1 MNNDGHENPAK
12 TSAGKESSIKFSDF
26 GFSEPIMQ
34 GILDMRYETPT
45 TIQAQSIPP
54 ILRGSDLIAN
64 AQTGSG
70 KTAAF
75 LLPLMQRIH
84 QKPSNASRV
93 LVIAPTRELAC
104 QIDEQALGFGYRSG
118 LKSVAIYGGVRMEV
132 QEQAIRAGTP
142 IIIATPGR
150 LLDHHKYGYLDLTHI
165 ESIVLDEADRMLDM
179 GFWPDIQKIFK
190 LLPEKKQILLFSATM
205 PDPIVKLAK
214 TMMRNPEHVK
224 IGLVMPPSSIN
235 QYMLPVL
242 HENKEDLIVD
252 MLKMIEIKTAI
263 IFTSTKI
270 GAERL
275 YRALDKLGI
284 SCGVIHGDRD
294 QAHRDEIL
302 NQFKSG
308 TMKLLVATDVASRGI
323 DINALSHVIN
333 FDIPGDDDTYIHR
346 IGRTARG
353 EGVAGEAYTL
363 YTPEEEG
370 RVKAIEKAVD
380 KEIPRY
386 IFSDFQGGIT
396 FEHFEE
402 QAMKRSRSPRGSGNS
417 DRSYSNRKPNTKY
430 SNHKTDPSD
439 HSSRSQSK

>member
-1 MNNDGHENPAK
+1 MQNDNPQTSADENP
-12 TSAGKESSIKFSDF
+12 KEEPAIKFTDF
-26 GFSEPIMQ
+26 DFSEPVMQ
-34 GILDMRYETPT
+34 GIKDMRYETPT
-45 TIQAQSIPP
+45 AIQAQSIPP

-75 LLPLMQRIH
+75 LLPLIQRIH
-84 QKPSNASRV
+84 TKPANASRI

-104 QIDEQALGFGYRSG
+104 QIDEQVLGFGYRLG

-150 LLDHHKYGYLDLTHI
+150 LLDHHKYGYLDFSQI

-190 LLPEKKQILLFSATM
+190 LLPDKIQILLFSATM
-205 PDPIVKLAK
+205 PEPIVKLAK
-214 TMMRNPEHVK
+214 TMMHNPEHVK
-224 IGLVMPPSSIN
+224 IGLVRPPSSIS

-242 HENKEDLIVD
+242 QRNKEDLVVD
-252 MLKMIEIKTAI
+252 MLKTIEIKNAI
-263 IFTSTKI
+263 IFTATKI

-294 QAHRDEIL
+294 QSHRDEIL

-323 DINALSHVIN
+323 DISALSHVIN

-353 EGVAGEAYTL
+353 EGMAGEAYTL
-363 YTPEEEG
+363 YTPDEEN
-370 RVKAIEKAVD
+370 RVQAIEKAVG

-386 IFSDFQGGIT
+386 LFSECQGGIT

-402 QAMKRSRSPRGSGNS
+402 SSERKPGRGYSSTS
-417 DRSYSNRKPNTKY
+417 DKPNRNRKPNKRY
-430 SNHKTDPSD
+430 SGQKSD
-439 HSSRSQSK
+439 RSERSSGRRG